1 LAKLPIGGLRCFTM
15 SAKIKPIPDGYHT
28 LTPYLIIKGAAVAIE
43 FYKKAFGAQE
53 QFRMP
58 GPDGKTIGH
67 ANIVIGDSIVML
79 ADEAPQ
85 MIAFSPSTLK
95 GTPVTMVLYVEDA
108 DTVFKR
114 AVDAGATVRQP
125 LEDKFYGDRAG
136 TIVDP
141 FGHIWTIMTHVED
154 VTPEMMDQRVKE
166 LYQKMA
172 RQKA

>member
-1 LAKLPIGGLRCFTM
+1 M
-15 SAKIKPIPDGYHT
+15 STKVKPIPDGYHT
-28 LTPYLIIKGAAVAIE
+28 LTPYLIIKGAAAAID

-67 ANIVIGDSIVML
+67 ANIVIGNSIVML

-85 MIAFSPSTLK
+85 MLAQSPQTLN

-108 DTVFKR
+108 DAVFNR
-114 AVDAGATVRQP
+114 AVELGATVRQP
-125 LEDKFYGDRAG
+125 LENKFYGERAG
-136 TIVDP
+136 TVVDP
-141 FGHIWTIMTHVED
+141 FGHIWTMMTHIED

-166 LYQKMA
+166 LYKKMA
-172 RQKA
+172 EQKK